1 MDDRVLKILIV
12 EDNPVDVFLMKSLLS
27 KGQNFQTHITVEPS
41 LAAGLARIQLDIFD
55 IVILDLSLS
64 DSWGLETLNRV
75 RKINESVP
83 IIVITSHDDEKWGVE
98 ALKNGAQDYILKNQ
112 LNAVTLK
119 RTIQFAIERESFYQ
133 NLKNKADE
141 LEILNQINRDTAN
154 KFEAMAMEL
163 LRRLSKVAQARD
175 HVTGSHTERV
185 GVMASIL
192 GRGIGLSAGE
202 SEILRQVAPL
212 HDLGKVGI
220 PDRILRK
227 PGSLNDKDWGDHD
240 DTYGLG
246 VSALVRFHPSGDPK
260 SGTDR
265 LDSPREVGRDRLP
278 KRPFGSKYTH
288 RGKNRLFGRRL
299 RRADQQPPL

>member
-133 NLKNKADE
+133 KLKNKADE

-163 LRRLSKVAQARD
+163 LRRLSKVA
-175 HVTGSHTERV
+175 
-185 GVMASIL
+185 
-192 GRGIGLSAGE
+192 
-202 SEILRQVAPL
+202 
-212 HDLGKVGI
+212 
-220 PDRILRK
+220 
-227 PGSLNDKDWGDHD
+227 
-240 DTYGLG
+240 
-246 VSALVRFHPSGDPK
+246 
-260 SGTDR
+260 
-265 LDSPREVGRDRLP
+265 
-278 KRPFGSKYTH
+278 
-288 RGKNRLFGRRL
+288 
-299 RRADQQPPL
+299 